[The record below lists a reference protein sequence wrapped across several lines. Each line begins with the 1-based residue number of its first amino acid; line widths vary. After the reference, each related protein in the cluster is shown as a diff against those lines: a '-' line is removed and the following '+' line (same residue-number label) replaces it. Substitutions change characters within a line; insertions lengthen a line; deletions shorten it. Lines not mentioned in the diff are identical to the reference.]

1 VSEVRE
7 RGEREGGRGN
17 RERQGGVVSLAAG
30 QTLES
35 LPSGT
40 KGGGRCQLS
49 CKFKELLIPIQR

>member
-1 VSEVRE
+1 MRE

-17 RERQGGVVSLAAG
+17 RERQGGVVLLAAG

-40 KGGGRCQLS
+40 KGGGRRCQLS
-49 CKFKELLIPIQR
+49 CKFNNSELIPIQR